1 MKSDQTNVQTIGLA
15 AAATVIIMWLLGFF
29 APDLMATAPVG
40 VEAAITGVVVV
51 ITGWLLP
58 KDKFIKG
65 TRNE

>member
-1 MKSDQTNVQTIGLA
+1 MNSDQTNVQTIGLA
-15 AAATVIIMWLLGFF
+15 AGATVIIMWLLGFF

-40 VEAAITGVVVV
+40 VEAAITGMVVV

-65 TRNE
+65 TGNG

>member
-1 MKSDQTNVQTIGLA
+1 MKTDQTNVQTIGLA

-40 VEAAITGVVVV
+40 LEAAITGVVVV

-65 TRNE
+65 TGNG